1 MELLKYIVTSYP
13 QLSLNDLATKAR
25 AIMRDYGLRV
35 IPVVEKGRLVGVVYR
50 TNVLST
56 TSSKSNLLVRDIIYE
71 PKVVLKIDDDV
82 KEAILKMLKADE
94 WYAPV
99 VDESNVF
106 KGIFGIDSIIKE
118 FYNKDIPA
126 NKRSVEE
133 IMTIEVI
140 YVNDDEEL
148 PTVFYKMLKHQYAG
162 LPVLDKKGKVVGIIT
177 QHDLLK
183 SGFTRLHL
191 ESERASGYKRVKAR
205 DIMSVDVV
213 KFSPT
218 ATIGDVAKAMV
229 EKDIG
234 RVVIVDRENRLL
246 GIVDREDIVKAYIPY
261 L

>member
-1 MELLKYIVTSYP
+1 MELLKYIVTDYP
-13 QLSLNDLATKAR
+13 HLSLNDLATKAR

-35 IPVVEKGRLVGVVYR
+35 IPVVEKRKLVGMVYR

-71 PKVVLKIDDDV
+71 PKIVLKVSDKV
-82 KEAILKMLKADE
+82 KEAVLKMLKADE

-99 VDESNVF
+99 ITEDNMF

-118 FYNKDIPA
+118 FYNKNVPV
-126 NKRSVEE
+126 NKRPVEE
-133 IMTIEVI
+133 IMTKEVV
-140 YVNDDEEL
+140 YVSYDEEL
-148 PTVFYKMLKHQYAG
+148 STVFYKMLKHQYAG

-191 ESERASGYKRVKAR
+191 ESERASGYMKVKAR
-205 DIMSVDVV
+205 DIMSVDVI
-213 KFSPT
+213 KFTPK
-218 ATIGDVAKAMV
+218 ATIGEVARVMV

-234 RVVIVDRENRLL
+234 RVVIVDRTDKLL

>member
-1 MELLKYIVTSYP
+1 MELLKYIVTDYP

-35 IPVVEKGRLVGVVYR
+35 IPVVEKGKLVGIVDR
-50 TNVLST
+50 INVLST
-56 TSSKSNLLVRDIIYE
+56 TSSKSNLLVRDIIHE
-71 PKVVLKIDDDV
+71 PKVILKMCDNE
-82 KEAILKMLKADE
+82 KEALLKMLKADE

-99 VDESNVF
+99 VDESNMF

-118 FYNKDIPA
+118 FYSKDIPA
-126 NKRSVEE
+126 NKRSVKE
-133 IMTIEVI
+133 IMTTEVI

-162 LPVLDKKGKVVGIIT
+162 LPVLDRKGKVLGIIT

-205 DIMSVDVV
+205 DIMSVDVI
-213 KFSPT
+213 KFLLT

-234 RVVIVDRENRLL
+234 RVVIVNRGNKLL